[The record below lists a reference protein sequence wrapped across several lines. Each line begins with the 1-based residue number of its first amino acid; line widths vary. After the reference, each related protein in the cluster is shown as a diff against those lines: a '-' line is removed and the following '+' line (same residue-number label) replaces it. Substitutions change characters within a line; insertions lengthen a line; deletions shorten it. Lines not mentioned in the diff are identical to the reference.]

1 MKQAMGWLWMGGAIA
16 ALIVVQAFRHSEPL
30 ASIDAF
36 LNAARVLVP
45 LGVAITILGAGLLLG
60 AWIHGM
66 VLDAQRVEPGKISGS
81 YGGPTARGGRMFSYF
96 SGRLLWG
103 AELHEESGFS
113 ELKRS
118 WYTGEWLR
126 DHRLLRLNMVLVGLP
141 LLVVGLFGTVAL
153 VNDVTAIR
161 LLLLLT
167 VAYVAVRLGFAL
179 IRA

>member
-1 MKQAMGWLWMGGAIA
+1 MGWLWMGGAIA

-60 AWIHGM
+60 AWLHGM

-81 YGGPTARGGRMFSYF
+81 YVGPRAQGGRMLSYF

-118 WYTGEWLR
+118 WHTGEWLR